1 MADDYLTDEEKMI
14 VTVDT
19 LDKIKEEVANL
30 NNADY
35 GVVTDTLKIVD
46 KHKMT
51 RKEAA
56 EILEEVKNLDDSI
69 YQYVSA
75 YDEALDVALESLKQ
89 DPIDDVLNKI
99 KRDIFN
105 ACSDAYHMPVYKLN
119 VDEISEIIDKYKK
132 KEE

>member
-1 MADDYLTDEEKMI
+1 MANDYLTDEEKMV

-51 RKEAA
+51 RKEAE
-56 EILEEVKNLDDSI
+56 EILEEVKNLDDSV
-69 YQYVSA
+69 YQYVSV
-75 YDEALDVALESLKQ
+75 YMEALDVALESLKQ
-89 DPIDDVLNKI
+89 GSINDVLDKI
-99 KRDIFN
+99 KRDVFN
-105 ACSDAYHMPVYKLN
+105 ACSDAYYMPVYKLN
-119 VDEISEIIDKYKK
+119 IDEISEIMDKYKK